1 MNPKEDWQLK
11 NISNLLVLIDDS
23 EQIRFALSELLE
35 TAGYAIRALSGGQ
48 EAIVA
53 LIDLAAANRVPAAV
67 VVDLVMDSV
76 SGYDVIAVVKRH
88 FPRCPVIAIS
98 GGTPNVDP
106 DLPLDLAKRRGAD
119 VCLRKPFGNVELLSA
134 LRSLTT

>member
-1 MNPKEDWQLK
+1 MNPKGGWQLK

-23 EQIRFALSELLE
+23 EQIRFALGELLE
-35 TAGYAIRALSGGQ
+35 SAGYAIRTLSGGQ
-48 EAIVA
+48 EAITA
-53 LIDLAAANRVPAAV
+53 LIDLADANSVPAAI
-67 VVDLVMDSV
+67 VVDLVMDNV

-119 VCLRKPFGNVELLSA
+119 ICLRKPFGNAELLSA
-134 LRSLTT
+134 LRSLTK

>member
-1 MNPKEDWQLK
+1 LNPKGDWQLK

-23 EQIRFALSELLE
+23 EHIRFALSELLE
-35 TAGYAIRALSGGQ
+35 SAGYAVRALSGGQ

-119 VCLRKPFGNVELLSA
+119 ICLRKPFGNAELLSA
-134 LRSLTT
+134 LRSLTK

>member
-1 MNPKEDWQLK
+1 LNPKEDWQLK

>member
-1 MNPKEDWQLK
+1 LNPKEDWQLK

-134 LRSLTT
+134 LRSLTK